1 MMCSIVKYRKFLKP
15 VFYPCNWVFLTAI
28 VINKRFVIIIII
40 IIIIIL
46 TYIWETLMVNILST

>member
-46 TYIWETLMVNILST
+46 TINVSQM